1 VRATIASA
9 YVALAV
15 GVLPAAAQQQQ
26 QVLSDRVAKSMP
38 SRYQA
43 PECGLKSSHFKVS
56 SGASYLK
63 SGIENSVAENQ
74 KRSYESGQK
83 VLVEA
88 MEQNGQDKNPAAW
101 YYLGRIYLQQGDI
114 IGADTALAHATQLAP
129 ACEKEISAYRQ
140 NAWVALIKG
149 GNTFEEQKNL
159 DSALVL
165 YRQAGMILHTSA
177 IPYYQAANVFN
188 TKNQPDSA
196 AAYFGKAVAAAAN
209 ATDTT
214 EVNIRNRSA
223 FNRGALLLNSQK
235 YPEAIKAFEQY
246 LQWVPNDNEA
256 KRGLAGAYRGAGD
269 VAKAQALEQQVVA
282 AGGAPAAGGAAGGAA
297 GPGAGTG
304 SQDLMNIGVN
314 FYNEKKFADAAT
326 AFEKVVQAE
335 PYNRD
340 ALFNLTNTYLALK
353 DGPKLLATARKLAE
367 LEPMN
372 ENVLKLVG
380 EGYKQSNKVNDAVST
395 AEKVLALPID
405 VKVTEFAPTASGA
418 TLTATATGR
427 AAQTAAGKPIAP
439 KPITLT
445 FEFLNA
451 SGGVV
456 GSQDVQVPALK
467 AGATQDLK
475 ATGQGQGIAGY
486 RYKQK

>member
-1 VRATIASA
+1 MKATIASA
-9 YVALAV
+9 YVALAA

-26 QVLSDRVAKSMP
+26 PVLSDRVAKSMP

-43 PECGLKSSHFKVS
+43 PECGLKSGHFKVS

-63 SGIENSVAENQ
+63 SGIENSVPENQ

-88 MEQNGQDKNPAAW
+88 ISQNGQDKNPAAW
-101 YYLGRIYLQQGDI
+101 YYLGRIYLQQGDL
-114 IGADTALAHATQLAP
+114 IGADTALTRAAQMAP

-140 NAWVALIKG
+140 NGWVALIKG

-165 YRQAGMILHTSA
+165 YRQAGMIFHTSA

-188 TKNQPDSA
+188 TKGQTDSA
-196 AAYFGKAVAAAAN
+196 SAYFGKAVAASAH

-223 FNRGALLLNSQK
+223 FNQGALLLNSQK

-246 LQWVPNDNEA
+246 LQWMPNDNEA

-282 AGGAPAAGGAAGGAA
+282 AGGAAGGAAAAGGA
-297 GPGAGTG
+297 GAGAG

-314 FYNEKKFADAAT
+314 FYNEKKYADAAT

-353 DGPKLLATARKLAE
+353 DGPKLLATAQKLAE

-380 EGYKQSNKVNDAVST
+380 EGYKQSSKINEAVST

-405 VKVTEFAPTASGA
+405 LKVKEFAPTASGA
-418 TLTATATGR
+418 TLAATATGR
-427 AAQTAAGKPIAP
+427 AAQTAAGKPIPA
-439 KPITLT
+439 KAVTLT

-456 GSQDVQVPALK
+456 GSQDVEVPALK
-467 AGATQDLK
+467 AGATQDVK
-475 ATGQGQGIAGY
+475 AAGQGQGIAGY

>member
-1 VRATIASA
+1 VKATIASA
-9 YVALAV
+9 CVALAV

-43 PECGLKSSHFKVS
+43 PECGLKAGHFKVS

-63 SGIENSVAENQ
+63 SGIENSVPDNQ
-74 KRSYESGQK
+74 RRSYESGET
-83 VLVEA
+83 VLGEA
-88 MEQNGQDKNPAAW
+88 IVQNGQDKNPAAW

-114 IGADTALAHATQLAP
+114 IGADTALARASQMAP
-129 ACEKEISAYRQ
+129 TCDKEITAYRQ

-165 YRQAGMILHTSA
+165 YRQAGMMLHTSA

-188 TKNQPDSA
+188 TKGQTDSA

-223 FNRGALLLNSQK
+223 FNRGALLLNGQK
-235 YPEAIKAFEQY
+235 YPESVKAFEQY

-282 AGGAPAAGGAAGGAA
+282 AGGAAAAGE
-297 GPGAGTG
+297 GAGTG

-314 FYNEKKFADAAT
+314 FYNEKKYADAAT

-353 DGPKLLATARKLAE
+353 DGPKLLTTAQKLAE

-372 ENVLKLVG
+372 ENILKLVG
-380 EGYKQSNKVNDAVST
+380 EGYKQSKKVNEAVST

-427 AAQTAAGKPIAP
+427 AAQTAAGKPIPP
-439 KPITLT
+439 KPLTLT

-456 GSQDVQVPALK
+456 GSQDVQVPALQ
-467 AGATQDLK
+467 AGATQDIK
-475 ATGQGQGIAGY
+475 AAGQGQGIAGY

>member
-1 VRATIASA
+1 MKATIASA
-9 YVALAV
+9 CVALAV

-43 PECGLKSSHFKVS
+43 PECGLKAGHFKVS

-63 SGIENSVAENQ
+63 SGIENSIPDNQ
-74 KRSYESGQK
+74 RRSYESGEK
-83 VLVEA
+83 VLGEA
-88 MEQNGQDKNPAAW
+88 IVQNGQDKNPAAW

-114 IGADTALAHATQLAP
+114 IGADTALARAAKMAP
-129 ACEKEISAYRQ
+129 PCEKEINAYRQ

-165 YRQAGMILHTSA
+165 YRQAGMMLHTSA

-188 TKNQPDSA
+188 TKGQADSA

-223 FNRGALLLNSQK
+223 FNQGALLLNGQK
-235 YPEAIKAFEQY
+235 YPESVKAFEQY

-282 AGGAPAAGGAAGGAA
+282 AGGPAGGAAAEGGGA
-297 GPGAGTG
+297 G

-314 FYNEKKFADAAT
+314 FYNEKKYADAAT

-353 DGPKLLATARKLAE
+353 DGPKLLATAQKLAE

-372 ENVLKLVG
+372 ENILKLVG
-380 EGYKQSNKVNDAVST
+380 EGYKESKKVNEAVST

-427 AAQTAAGKPIAP
+427 AAQTAAGKPIPP
-439 KPITLT
+439 KPLTLT

-456 GSQDVQVPALK
+456 GSQDVQVPALQ
-467 AGATQDLK
+467 AGATQDIK
-475 ATGQGQGIAGY
+475 AAGQGQGIAGY